1 MNNSSARY
9 YQKRKRKESI
19 GKKALEM
26 YQNLSEEKKNENDN
40 MVTNDTNKLSEYE
53 KQRLNEYRKRYF
65 KLWKNAP
72 QRFSG
77 HHKL

>member
-1 MNNSSARY
+1 
-9 YQKRKRKESI
+9 
-19 GKKALEM
+19 M

-53 KQRLNEYRKRYF
+53 KQRLNEYRKHYF

-72 QRFSG
+72 QWFSG
-77 HHKL
+77 HYKL

>member
-9 YQKRKRKESI
+9 YQKRKRKERI
-19 GKKALEM
+19 RKKALEM

-53 KQRLNEYRKRYF
+53 KQRLNEYRKHYF

-72 QRFSG
+72 QWFSG
-77 HHKL
+77 HYKL